1 MDITLIGATDLFAG
15 GFATWALAAGH
26 RLTVVGPS
34 LPRAE
39 AYVRE
44 LGDGRPAG
52 PHDPLRDELVFTA
65 LPYPCLRDVW
75 EFYGDELDGRILV
88 DLLTPFDVQTGE
100 PIHPQ
105 EGSTAE
111 ELAHHAPK
119 AQVVKGFNRTFAG
132 RMVSGAD
139 SRAAEEVLLAGDD
152 AAAKETLAQLFE
164 DGGLHPIDV
173 GPLRRA
179 RELEALAYLH
189 VVLRNHPAWK
199 GVTAASLTAQGA

>member
-52 PHDPLRDELVFTA
+52 PHDPLHDEVVFIA

-88 DLLTPFDVQTGE
+88 DLLTPLDLQTGE
-100 PIHPQ
+100 PIHPR

-111 ELAHHAPK
+111 ELANHGPRAR
-119 AQVVKGFNRTFAG
+119 VVKAYNRTFAG
-132 RMVSGAD
+132 RMGSGA
-139 SRAAEEVLLAGDD
+139 AFPPAEDVLLAGDD
-152 AAAKETLAQLFE
+152 PAAKEALVPLFE
-164 DGGLHPIDV
+164 AGGLRAVDV

-179 RELEALAYLH
+179 RELEALAYLNI
-189 VVLRNHPAWK
+189 VLGGHPAWN
-199 GVTAASLTAQGA
+199 GVPATTLTAQGA

>member
-15 GFATWALAAGH
+15 GFAEWALGAGH

-39 AYVRE
+39 EYVRH
-44 LGDGRPAG
+44 LGDGTPAG
-52 PHDPLRDELVFTA
+52 PHDPLHDELVFIA

-75 EFYGDELDGRILV
+75 EFYGDELDGRTLV
-88 DLLTPFDVQTGE
+88 DLLTPIDLQTGE
-100 PIHPQ
+100 PVHPQ

-111 ELAHHAPK
+111 ELAHHGPK
-119 AQVVKGFNRTFAG
+119 ARVVKAFNRTFAG

-139 SRAAEEVLLAGDD
+139 SQQAEEVFLAGDE
-152 AAAKETLAQLFE
+152 ATAKETLAQLFE
-164 DGGLHPIDV
+164 DGGLHPVDV

-179 RELEALAYLH
+179 RELGALAYLSA
-189 VVLRNHPAWK
+189 VLRDHPAFNGTPAIK
-199 GVTAASLTAQGA
+199 GS